1 MCIRDSFE
9 YHTLKLYPSAE
20 ESVRF
25 LFISRIRAEK
35 GIEEYLAAVETIRKE
50 TPKEFH
56 IVGGCEG
63 DYENENRLKR
73 MRGCP

>member
-1 MCIRDSFE
+1 M
-9 YHTLKLYPSAE
+9 
-20 ESVRF
+20 RF

-35 GIEEYLAAVETIRKE
+35 GIEETIRKE

>member
-1 MCIRDSFE
+1 M
-9 YHTLKLYPSAE
+9 
-20 ESVRF
+20 RF

-56 IVGGCEG
+56 IVGGYEG

>member
-1 MCIRDSFE
+1 MNFE

-50 TPKEFH
+50 IPKEFH
-56 IVGGCEG
+56 IVGCEG

>member
-1 MCIRDSFE
+1 MNFE
-9 YHTLKLYPSAE
+9 YHTLKPL
-20 ESVRF
+20 SVCGGV
-25 LFISRIRAEK
+25 RAFSFHQPYSCGER
-35 GIEEYLAAVETIRKE
+35 YRRVSCVPVETIRKE